1 MARKKRS
8 SSMLTKAENR
18 AIGLEEIDPPL
29 NFGPNNNLATLKT
42 SISKTKKLLE
52 SYNMKLSELDVVQ
65 NDLADSEAELRNLCS
80 TLLSAAGALYGK
92 DSNEYELAGGTRTSE
107 RKSSARKPKPAPSI

>member
-8 SSMLTKAENR
+8 SSMLTQAENR

-29 NFGPNNNLATLKT
+29 NLGPNNNLATLKT

-65 NDLADSEAELRNLCS
+65 NDLAASEAELRNLCS
-80 TLLSAAGALYGK
+80 TLLSAASALYGK
-92 DSNEYELAGGTRTSE
+92 NSNEYELAGGTRTSE
-107 RKSSARKPKPAPSI
+107 RKSSARKPKPAPSV